1 MFLHS
6 LQHRLLTQYG
16 IRFENNDQA
25 KAFLYQMAEEV
36 SRRLNAINM
45 CGRSLTLK
53 IMKRDPSA
61 PVEAPKVSS
70 VADTCTS
77 ILTNVSVVH
86 GAWHL

>member
-1 MFLHS
+1 
-6 LQHRLLTQYG
+6 
-16 IRFENNDQA
+16 
-25 KAFLYQMAEEV
+25 MAEEV

-61 PVEAPKVSS
+61 PVEAPKVARI
-70 VADTCTS
+70 VDTFVPV
-77 ILTNVSVVH
+77 LTDVLLVVH